1 MAESVREL
9 KNASMG
15 LLTGADSEEAGFY
28 FDYVI
33 GALS

>member
-1 MAESVREL
+1 VREL
-9 KNASMG
+9 KFASSS
-15 LLTGADSEEAGFY
+15 LLTGADAEEAGFF